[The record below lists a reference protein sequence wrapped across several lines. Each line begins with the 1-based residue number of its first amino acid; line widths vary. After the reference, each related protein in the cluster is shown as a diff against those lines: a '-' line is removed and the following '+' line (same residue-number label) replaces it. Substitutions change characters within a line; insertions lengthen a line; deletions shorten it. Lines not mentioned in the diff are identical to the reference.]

1 MKILWAP
8 WRKAYVENVDKI
20 EGCFLCHALSQ
31 PPEKWKEVLLVY
43 KGKKAFIVL
52 NKYPY
57 NTGHLMIVPTKHTGD
72 YEDIDDQTALEM
84 HKLLK
89 LSLRALK
96 EEYRAH
102 GFNVGYNIGRA
113 AGAGLED
120 HLHLHVVPR
129 WFGDTNFMP
138 VLAETKVISE
148 ALSETYERVRRA
160 LLRLLGDEPPEG

>member
-8 WRKAYVENVDKI
+8 WRKAYVESVDEI

-31 PPEKWKEVLLVY
+31 PPERWKEVLLLY

-57 NTGHLMIVPTKHTGD
+57 NAGHLMIVPVKHTGN
-72 YEDIDDQTALEM
+72 YEEIDGETALEM
-84 HKLLK
+84 HELLQ
-89 LSLRALK
+89 LSLKALK
-96 EEYRAH
+96 SEYKPH
-102 GFNVGYNIGRA
+102 GFNVGYNLGRA
-113 AGAGLED
+113 AGAGLEE
-120 HLHLHVVPR
+120 HLHMHVVPR

-148 ALSETYERVRRA
+148 ALYETYDRLSKA
-160 LLRLLGDEPPEG
+160 LKKVVEEDGAP